1 MKVKF
6 KHFQTNKIEQI
17 NEEQN
22 TLTKILAKSFR
33 GRKICV
39 FKCKKAYKLIE
50 RVNILFNINRK

>member
-33 GRKICV
+33 RKKNMG
-39 FKCKKAYKLIE
+39 FLM
-50 RVNILFNINRK
+50 